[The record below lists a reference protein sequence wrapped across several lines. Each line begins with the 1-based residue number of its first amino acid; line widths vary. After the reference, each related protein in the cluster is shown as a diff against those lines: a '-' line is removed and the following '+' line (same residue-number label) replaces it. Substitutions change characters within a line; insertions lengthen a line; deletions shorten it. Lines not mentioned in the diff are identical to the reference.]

1 MLLWSQPRV
10 ESPRHAVANLMCVEC
25 GKLVACTDECVY
37 TWLYPLGIA
46 MINESFC
53 LSGKC
58 NAQCT
63 RDNMTAYELLQGAA
77 SKQV

>member
-37 TWLYPLGIA
+37 TWFYTMGSHKIKGFFSGIFGIYHQDQRKEEFQLHLLVKLIYP
-46 MINESFC
+46 
-53 LSGKC
+53 
-58 NAQCT
+58 
-63 RDNMTAYELLQGAA
+63 
-77 SKQV
+77 